1 VTARHLD
8 TAKKAKSRSQSAN
21 VSHGQHILVVE
32 DESDLQQLLRYN
44 LEREGYQVSVCASG
58 EQALELVLENAPDL
72 IVLDLMLPGLDG
84 LSVCT
89 KIRHDS
95 ATKSVPIVML
105 TAKGE
110 EADIVV
116 GLKLGAD
123 DYVTKPFSP
132 RVLLARVSAVLR
144 RHEVQPES
152 DRILVADGKI
162 SIDPGRHVVKVN
174 GEEASLT
181 LTEYRLLHYL
191 AMRPGFVRTREQ
203 IISAVRGEGT
213 VLSSRAVDVH
223 IAGLRNKLG
232 DFANVIETVRG
243 IGYRMSEAT
252 AVTTG

>member
-1 VTARHLD
+1 
-8 TAKKAKSRSQSAN
+8 
-21 VSHGQHILVVE
+21 VSTPTILIVE
-32 DESDLQQLLRYN
+32 DEIDIAN
-44 LEREGYQVSVCASG
+44 LIDFHLTRSGFETRIAPTGEEALMQVERRV
-58 EQALELVLENAPDL
+58 PDL
-72 IVLDLMLPGLDG
+72 VILDIMLPGVDG
-84 LSVCT
+84 IEVCRRI
-89 KIRHDS
+89 KRDHSKSHIPIIMVS
-95 ATKSVPIVML
+95 AR
-105 TAKGE
+105 GE
-110 EADIVV
+110 ESDVVV
-116 GLKLGAD
+116 GLELGAD